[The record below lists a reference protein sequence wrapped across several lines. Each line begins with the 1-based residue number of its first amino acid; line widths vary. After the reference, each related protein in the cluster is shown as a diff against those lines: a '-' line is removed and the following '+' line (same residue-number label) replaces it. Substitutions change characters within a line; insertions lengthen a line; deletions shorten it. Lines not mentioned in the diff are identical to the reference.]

1 MIPGLEDYN
10 TCWRKGAKKKVRGEA
25 PKGYHECGATL
36 DVVRLQVRFL
46 IAPQAPSINGPSI
59 NSIGKIT
66 MLDIAYSL

>member
-1 MIPGLEDYN
+1 MLEE
-10 TCWRKGAKKKVRGEA
+10 GGKKKVREEA
-25 PKGYHECGATL
+25 PKGYHGCGATL

-46 IAPQAPSINGPSI
+46 IAPQAPSINGPNI